1 MSADVPAIGERTRE
15 AHLDSAKPTEREAFW
30 FWLKLGCIS
39 FGGPAGQIAIMH
51 DELVERRC
59 WIGERRF
66 LHALNFFMALPG
78 PEAQQLASYIG
89 YSMYG
94 VRGAITSGGLF
105 VLPSFVLLCGMSA
118 VNVEYGEVA
127 AVAGIVRGLGAAVI
141 ALVAAAV
148 IRVGG
153 RVIHTPAAIAMAA
166 AAFGLIVA
174 GVPFP
179 IIIAIAALAGYLGGK
194 GKPSFFG
201 KQAGHGADDEEPGAS
216 EPLDPGLRRRFVKT
230 LALWLIPVACLL
242 LIGGFVAQLAGFFTL
257 AALITFGGAY
267 AVLPFVASAAVTHYG
282 WLTSQDMV
290 AGLALGESTPGPL
303 IMVNTFAGFVAG
315 YNVEGGLGWGLAGA
329 TIATLCTFVPSF
341 VFIISGAPDHRP
353 HPPHRL
359 VRQRPQRH
367 HHRRRRRDR
376 RARRVRRP
384 PRRLPRRRPRLARH
398 PTRRSRVHRRVALPN
413 RRRHHRCGLRA
424 RRTCR
429 QPPSLN
435 GDRDQRTAPKG
446 PGDSERQLCC
456 PQHPRN
462 ILQLRP
468 TAEIGKGMT
477 GERDA
482 GCP

>member
-1 MSADVPAIGERTRE
+1 MSSDAQAVDRR
-15 AHLDSAKPTEREAFW
+15 DSASESQLETARPTEAEAFR

-51 DELVERRC
+51 DELVERRR

-66 LHALNFFMALPG
+66 LHALNFCMALPG

-118 VNVEYGEVA
+118 VYVEYGEVA

-153 RVIHTPAAIAMAA
+153 RVIHTPTAIAMAA
-166 AAFGLIVA
+166 VAFGLIIA

-179 IIIAIAALAGYLGGK
+179 IIIAVAALAGYLAGK
-194 GKPSFFG
+194 RHPRLLGKPG
-201 KQAGHGADDEEPGAS
+201 GHGSDEES
-216 EPLDPGLRRRFVKT
+216 TETTPLDSGLRRRFVKT
-230 LALWLIPVACLL
+230 LAIWLVPVALL
-242 LIGGFVAQLAGFFTL
+242 LLAGGFVAQLAGFFTV

-267 AVLPFVASAAVTHYG
+267 AVLPFVASAAVNHYG

-303 IMVNTFAGFVAG
+303 IMVNTFVGFVAG
-315 YNVEGGLGWGLAGA
+315 YNVEGGLAWGLAGA

-341 VFIISGAPDHRP
+341 VFIISGAPIID
-353 HPPHRL
+353 
-359 VRQRPQRH
+359 
-367 HHRRRRRDR
+367 
-376 RARRVRRP
+376 RVRHTGSF
-384 PRRLPRRRPRLARH
+384 A
-398 PTRRSRVHRRVALPN
+398 N
-413 RRRHHRCGLRA
+413 
-424 RRTCR
+424 
-429 QPPSLN
+429 SLN
-435 GDRDQRTAPKG
+435 GVTIAVVGVIAALAVFVARHAAFPD
-446 PGDSERQLCC
+446 GDPDWLVI
-456 PQHPRN
+456 P
-462 ILQLRP
+462 L
-468 TAEIGKGMT
+468 AAAAFIGVWRFRIGVVT
-477 GERDA
+477 TVVACAAVGLA
-482 GCP
+482 ASLIG